1 MEIKLIKKPKNPI
14 IIEGF
19 PGFGL
24 IGTIVTEFLLDHLD
38 DVESIGTIVSNDL
51 PAMVAIHEGHVVQPI
66 EIFYNKKY
74 NLVILHVVTSVAGLE
89 WEMSQAVMDL
99 AKQLEAKEIISI
111 EGVSSSSMSNDS
123 RTFYYSNVPA
133 KRKLFEQKD
142 VEQLKEGIVMGVT
155 GVLLLKA
162 KMLKQPFS
170 CVFAETHSDMP
181 DSKAAAR
188 VIEVLDKYLELDV
201 DPKPLLKQAENFERK
216 IKEILEKGKSAVEL
230 QQKKTLNY
238 VG

>member
-1 MEIKLIKKPKNPI
+1 MEIKLLKKPKNPV

-24 IGTIVTEFLLDHLD
+24 IGTIVTEFLLDHLE
-38 DVESIGTIVSNDL
+38 VESIGTITSSDL

-66 EIFYNKKY
+66 EIFYNEEY
-74 NLVILHVVTSVAGLE
+74 NMVILHVVTSVAGLE
-89 WEMSQAVMDL
+89 WDMSQAVMDL
-99 AKQLEAKEIISI
+99 AKQLEAREIISI
-111 EGVSSSSMSNDS
+111 EGVSSSSISSDS
-123 RTFYYSNVPA
+123 RTFYYSNVPT
-133 KRKLFEQKD
+133 KRKIFEQKK

-170 CVFAETHSDMP
+170 CIFTETHSDMP

-188 VIEVLDKYLELDV
+188 VIEVLDKYLGLNV
-201 DPKPLLKQAENFERK
+201 DPKPLLKQAEKFERK
-216 IKEILEKGKSAVEL
+216 IREILEKGKSAADL
-230 QQKKTLNY
+230 QQKKALNY